1 MGYFQNLE
9 LVSMDKVLES
19 VNAAFFIGL
28 FAWLLIEILKRRR
41 DDGDILMARRAVAV
55 VIVLCNVLIFILYLG
70 FGFFDYW
77 NLRVVSFKSVSLVVT
92 WALATVVAFCSR
104 NYRTLGEHKRWPLVL
119 VLWWVVHL
127 IIDLVCVSVY
137 LLTHLRSMELPHIL
151 PEAKAVDFVSLPLL
165 VLLCF
170 NATYACCSARD
181 PSDLEHPLL
190 GEEDDEFLCKNACT
204 FASAGVLSKITFQW
218 LNQLFQRGRIQ
229 KLELH
234 HIPPIP
240 QSETAND
247 ASSLLE
253 ESLCKQK
260 TEATSLPKVI
270 IHAVWKPLAL
280 NAAFA
285 GTYCQSCVTQ
295 QVFYD
300 KFYMLTLMVL

>member
-9 LVSMDKVLES
+9 LVSADKVLES
-19 VNAAFFIGL
+19 VNVAFFIGL
-28 FAWLLIEILKRRR
+28 FTRLWIEILKRRR
-41 DDGDILMARRAVAV
+41 DDGYILMARRAAGL

-70 FGFFDYW
+70 FGFYEYW
-77 NLRVVSFKSVSLVVT
+77 NFRIVSFKSVSLVAT
-92 WALATVVAFCSR
+92 WALATVVALCSR
-104 NYRTLGEHKRWPLVL
+104 YYRTLGEHKRWPLVL

-127 IIDLVCVSVY
+127 VIVLVCVSVY
-137 LLTHLRSMELPHIL
+137 LLTHLSSIGLPHIL

-170 NATYACCSARD
+170 NATYACCCARD
-181 PSDLEHPLL
+181 PSDIDIPLL
-190 GEEDDEFLCKNACT
+190 REEDDEFLCKNT
-204 FASAGVLSKITFQW
+204 FASAGVLSKITFHW

-253 ESLCKQK
+253 ESLGKQK

-270 IHAVWKPLAL
+270 IHAVWKSLAL

-285 GTYCQSCVTQ
+285 GTYFQSSVTQ
-295 QVFYD
+295 QILYD
-300 KFYMLTLMVL
+300 KFYMLTLKVL